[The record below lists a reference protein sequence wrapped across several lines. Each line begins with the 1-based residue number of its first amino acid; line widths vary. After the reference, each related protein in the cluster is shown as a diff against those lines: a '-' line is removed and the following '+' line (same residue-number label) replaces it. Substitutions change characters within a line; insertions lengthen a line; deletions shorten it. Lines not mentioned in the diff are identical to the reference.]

1 MLPPT
6 QYAAYVSAGH
16 QSLHTQLSGSPFPE
30 PSVSNVCLTKF
41 AARTP
46 SAAARAARRLSA
58 MISLAPTGA
67 QEVTLSVCV
76 TAFKIMEIGQ
86 LAV

>member
-58 MISLAPTGA
+58 MISFELKTQFSNINLGK
-67 QEVTLSVCV
+67 EV
-76 TAFKIMEIGQ
+76 
-86 LAV
+86 